1 MPHEARRLVHDQQ
14 ELVLEHDGDGD
25 ILAGELALRELRLD
39 PLSAPHP
46 VRRTRRLAVYPQRA
60 FAYYALNCAAAGVE
74 AAGGQAVEAL
84 PGLGGV
90 HVEGVEGQGLAEV
103 AVQGASDLGG
113 LEAVHEERLVPARG
127 ATDHGDVRARDP
139 EQLGQEALDLGVCL
153 AVHGQSRDPDLDCA
167 LSVGAF
173 YPGRFRPRRHPEVEE
188 GASLRRGDRAP
199 THAGAGSGWRGR
211 CGCPPRP
218 PEKRFRPSPS
228 VGSSRSPSSAAGSD
242 DGAGSAVGADSPVC
256 AGSSTCAGSSW
267 TSGAGP
273 PRSWVAA
280 WTGGSSAVEGSI
292 SGSVASSSA
301 ISESIS
307 SGVGSAVSGV
317 MLRVAASSS
326 AEVVSATG

>member
-1 MPHEARRLVHDQQ
+1 MHHEARRLVHDQQ

-74 AAGGQAVEAL
+74 AAGGQVVEAL

-139 EQLGQEALDLGVCL
+139 EQLGPEALDFGVCL
-153 AVHGQSRDPDLDCA
+153 AVHGRSRDPDLDFA

-173 YPGRFRPRRHPEVEE
+173 YPGRFRPRRRSEE
-188 GASLRRGDRAP
+188 HTSELQSRQYLVCRLLL
-199 THAGAGSGWRGR
+199 
-211 CGCPPRP
+211 
-218 PEKRFRPSPS
+218 EKK
-228 VGSSRSPSSAAGSD
+228 
-242 DGAGSAVGADSPVC
+242 
-256 AGSSTCAGSSW
+256 
-267 TSGAGP
+267 
-273 PRSWVAA
+273 
-280 WTGGSSAVEGSI
+280 
-292 SGSVASSSA
+292 
-301 ISESIS
+301 
-307 SGVGSAVSGV
+307 
-317 MLRVAASSS
+317 
-326 AEVVSATG
+326 